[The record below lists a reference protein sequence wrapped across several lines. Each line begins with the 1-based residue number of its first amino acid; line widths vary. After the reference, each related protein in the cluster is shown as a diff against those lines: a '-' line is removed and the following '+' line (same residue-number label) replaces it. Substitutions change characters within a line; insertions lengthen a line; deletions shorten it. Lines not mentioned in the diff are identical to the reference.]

1 MPFMT
6 FSSRSSFFSQARI
19 LALASLVLTML
30 SQSREGP
37 WEACEVMTS
46 TKSPVS
52 RELDRGTMR
61 PLTLAPMQRL
71 PTAEW
76 MR

>member
-1 MPFMT
+1 MFT
-6 FSSRSSFFSQARI
+6 SRCSRFSQARI
-19 LALASLVLTML
+19 LALASLVLTMF
-30 SQSREGP
+30 SQSRDGP
-37 WEACEVMTS
+37 WELAEVMTS

-52 RELDRGTMR
+52 SWAVSGTMR
-61 PLTLAPMQRL
+61 PFTFAPMQRL